1 MNHYPHHIGDFD
13 SETLHLTFVERALY
27 RELRDLYFK
36 TERAL
41 MSDVQKLARR
51 VRATTDELRD
61 ALAGLLEEFFVLQ
74 DDGWHND
81 YCDSQL
87 AAYRQKL
94 EQQSAAGRASGVARS
109 KQKDAAGK
117 GSEGG
122 GGGRAPVMP
131 PLDEGPSC
139 GSTGVERPLNDR
151 STNQNQNQNQIN
163 TPQPPAGGDVWFQ
176 AAQDLLV
183 HFPEHRR
190 TRAMEAAGLIRGLVE
205 AGTVSREDLVA
216 AAARQSHVLGKDGG
230 KACPGLVRWL
240 RESRWLDVSVRAAV
254 AAVPENWRDT
264 RSGVIAM
271 GVSLGLGGWDE
282 VKEPYFAKYE
292 ARVERALV
300 QKDMVTA

>member
-81 YCDSQL
+81 YCDVQI
-87 AAYRQKL
+87 AAYHQKQ
-94 EQQSAAGRASGVARS
+94 EQQSAAGRASAAARS
-109 KQKDAAGK
+109 KPKDPASK
-117 GSEGG
+117 GSDGG
-122 GGGRAPVMP
+122 NGGRTRVMP
-131 PLDEGPSC
+131 PLVESQPDGA
-139 GSTGVERPLNDR
+139 TGAERPLNDR
-151 STNQNQNQNQIN
+151 STNQNQNQNHIN

-176 AAQDLLV
+176 AAQDVLA

-190 TRAMEAAGLIRGLVE
+190 TRAVEAAGLIRDLVGKE
-205 AGTVSREDLVA
+205 AVSREELVA
-216 AAARQSHVLGKDGG
+216 AAKRQSKVLGKDGG
-230 KACPGLVRWL
+230 KACPGLPRWL
-240 RESRWLDVSVRAAV
+240 RESRWLDVSVQVMAAS
-254 AAVPENWRDT
+254 VPENWRDT
-264 RSGVIAM
+264 RSGVISM
-271 GVSLGLGGWDE
+271 GMTLGLGGWDE
-282 VKEPYFAKYE
+282 VKEPYFARYE
-292 ARVERALV
+292 ARVEHALG
-300 QKDMVTA
+300 QKEAVAA

>member
-41 MSDVQKLARR
+41 MADVQKLARR
-51 VRATTDELRD
+51 VRATTDDLRD
-61 ALAGLLEEFFVLQ
+61 ALNGLLEEFFDLQ
-74 DDGWHND
+74 EDGWHND
-81 YCDSQL
+81 YCDSQI
-87 AAYRQKL
+87 AAYRQKQ

-109 KQKDAAGK
+109 KKNESAEQ
-117 GSEGG
+117 GSS
-122 GGGRAPVMP
+122 GGRTKAMP
-131 PLDEGPSC
+131 PLEESC
-139 GSTGVERPLNDR
+139 SDGSAGVKRPLNDR
-151 STNQNQNQNQIN
+151 STNQNQNQNQNQIN

-176 AAQDLLV
+176 AAQELLV

-190 TRAMEAAGLIRGLVE
+190 TRSVEAAGLIRSLVE
-205 AGTVSREDLVA
+205 AGTVSRDELAA

-240 RESRWLDVSVRAAV
+240 RESRWLDVSVQAAI

-271 GVSLGLGGWDE
+271 GMTLGLGNWDE
-282 VKEPYFAKYE
+282 VAEPYFARYE